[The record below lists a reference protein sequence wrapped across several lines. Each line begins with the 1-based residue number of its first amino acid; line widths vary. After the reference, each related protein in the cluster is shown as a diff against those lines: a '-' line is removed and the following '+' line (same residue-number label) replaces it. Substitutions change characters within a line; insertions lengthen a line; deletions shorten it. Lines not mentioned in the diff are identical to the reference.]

1 MSVETTEYLDF
12 TKVPGFLSCLGMV
25 TIKKWWG
32 GVKELLPRGGRQFGE
47 AKKGIQSFYCF
58 FIEE

>member
-1 MSVETTEYLDF
+1 
-12 TKVPGFLSCLGMV
+12 MV